1 MAKKSM
7 SLTYLL
13 WLCGGFFGLHH
24 FYLGRDIQGFLWW
37 CTLGGYFGGWF
48 RDFFFIPEYIRAAN
62 NDAEYNKKLSQT
74 MRFYKIPPFS
84 VWRFCGM
91 VFVGYLWGSVIHSA
105 IPREDFAGCNWN
117 FLYGLVPLGCALGV
131 WSVGNIGHEE
141 GSFTWPLLA
150 AYCTYPLYRYYQ
162 GDVSF
167 TLMVLATAYAFEYK
181 SKQWRR
187 KIRARKNILR
197 RTTILMI
204 CGCIYLTLWGCN
216 VYFNG
221 TITDA
226 DGEEIPI
233 HEVLHH
239 FFTSPW
245 WKELGQSITDTW
257 EFAHQHGWSEVWKM
271 AIELLDPHGEQN
283 AYSVLDIDSGAN
295 QTVINSK
302 CRQLA
307 VKWHPDKVKDP
318 ELKKEAQEKFYE
330 IQQACELL
338 STSKAKR
345 RRQNRRSQTN

>member
-1 MAKKSM
+1 MAKKSIG
-7 SLTYLL
+7 LTYLL

-48 RDFFFIPEYIRAAN
+48 RDLFFIPEYIKAAN
-62 NDAEYNKKLSQT
+62 NDADYNKRLAET
-74 MRFYKIPPFS
+74 MRFYKYPPFS

-91 VFVGYLWGSVIHSA
+91 ILVGYLWGSVIHSA
-105 IPREDFAGCNWN
+105 VPRDDFAGYNWH
-117 FLYGLVPLGCALGV
+117 FLYLLVPLGCAIGV
-131 WSVGNIGHEE
+131 WCVGNIGHEE
-141 GSFTWPLLA
+141 GSFIWPLLA
-150 AYCTYPLYRYYQ
+150 AYAAYPIYKYYA
-162 GDVSF
+162 GDISF
-167 TLMVLATAYAFEYK
+167 TVMVLASAYAFDMK

-197 RTTILMI
+197 RTTILML
-204 CGCIYLTLWGCN
+204 CGCVYLGLWGCN

-226 DGEEIPI
+226 YGEEVPI

-245 WKELGQSITDTW
+245 WKELRQSIWDTIA
-257 EFAHQHGWSEVWKM
+257 FAQEHGWSEVWKM

-283 AYSVLDIDSGAN
+283 AYNVLGLDSSAN
-295 QTVINSK
+295 QTIINSR

-318 ELKKEAQEKFYE
+318 LLKKESQEKFYE

-338 STSKAKR
+338 SNSKAKR
-345 RRQNRRSQTN
+345 RRQNRKSQT